1 MSTVTHPLDLFRLDD
16 TVVVVTGASA
26 GLGERM
32 ARVMHAVGATVV
44 ISARRRERL
53 EALADELGRDRATP
67 IAADMANEDDRER
80 LIAETIDTHGVDVLV
95 NNAGITEVVGIEEES
110 LELFRRVLEINT
122 TAVWHLSK
130 LSAPSMIDRGGGSI
144 INVASMLGH
153 VGATPV
159 KQANYCASKGAVVN
173 MTENSPC
180 NGLAKAS
187 ELTRCAQAGSLRR

>member
-32 ARVMHAVGATVV
+32 ARVMHAVGATAL
-44 ISARRRERL
+44 SFQLGAGRL

-80 LIAETIDTHGVDVLV
+80 LIAETIDTHGRVDVLV

-122 TAVWHLSK
+122 TAVWHLS
-130 LSAPSMIDRGGGSI
+130 
-144 INVASMLGH
+144 
-153 VGATPV
+153 
-159 KQANYCASKGAVVN
+159 
-173 MTENSPC
+173 NSVHH
-180 NGLAKAS
+180 
-187 ELTRCAQAGSLRR
+187 Q